1 MVTGTKIQHQHQPN
15 RIMEQDQQQLYDLCR
30 AKVDRFQIVSK
41 SNRVYAIG
49 SRGFFMLDQA
59 FTKLLAVY
67 QETTCF
73 S

>member
-30 AKVDRFQIVSK
+30 AKVDRFQIISK

-49 SRGFFMLDQA
+49 SRGFYWIKRSLR
-59 FTKLLAVY
+59 
-67 QETTCF
+67 C
-73 S
+73 